1 MNNINDLKI
10 IRKLYLKKI
19 TNNLGKI
26 VEEDDKIICYLK
38 DKQYTKDIILYNIPT
53 NSELTKKLNINKPIY
68 YVLDG
73 LSFSKGNLCIYGY
86 HNCNVIIKN
95 CSFNNYIQHI
105 DITGDCI
112 IENCSFKSC
121 HSIVL
126 SATNLI
132 LNNMDINNFF
142 KTIGIELQVYIGADN
157 KLEIKNSY
165 IGRVN
170 ENTDLFLYSS
180 NATIDNSMIRGDY
193 IELKSRKINTD
204 KNSMIKAKEEVSIKS
219 DDFSEICISSPNII
233 YNKRKLSPTSKKTI
247 LKKPDEISLK
257 RIELLE
263 LLKLLKEECTVSNE
277 KKITKY
283 QEKLYNE
290 KPLKKILN

>member
-1 MNNINDLKI
+1 MNDINDSKI

-38 DKQYTKDIILYNIPT
+38 DKKYTKDIILYNIPT
-53 NSELTKKLNINKPIY
+53 DSELTKKLNLNKPIY

-86 HNCNVIIKN
+86 NNCNVIIKN
-95 CSFNNYIQHI
+95 CSFNNYMQHI
-105 DITGDCI
+105 SINGNCI

-126 SATNLI
+126 SATNLT
-132 LNNMDINNFF
+132 LRNMDINNFF

-157 KLEIKNSY
+157 ELELKNSY
-165 IGRVN
+165 IGRIN

-180 NATIDNSMIRGDY
+180 NTTIDNSMIRGDY
-193 IELKSRKINTD
+193 IEVKSKKINTD
-204 KNSMIKAKEEVSIKS
+204 KNSMIKGKNEVSIKS
-219 DDFSEICISSPNII
+219 DNFSEICIASSNII
-233 YNKRKLSPTSKKTI
+233 YNNQKIPTTSKKI
-247 LKKPDEISLK
+247 MLKKPDEISSS

-263 LLKLLKEECTVSNE
+263 LLKLLKEESTISNE

-283 QEKLYNE
+283 QEKCYYSQLR
-290 KPLKKILN
+290 